1 MYVGIDL
8 SIAFPLLIVPTPS
21 VSTEPTLYMHPYQY
35 AAPYTNPGHAMGP
48 VWPSN
53 DDYALGGTHPSTQKV
68 GTLGYPDNTLL
79 EADDK
84 RQTQPFVFADQA
96 YTKKTLYEALGLTYA
111 PTPETYPLAA
121 NFSDISM
128 VPATGTVSYE
138 ASLAGTGVHWAF
150 STCEWLTA
158 CDKTGAK
165 TESVGSKCTVTRDA
179 QTLTGFCF
187 ESSTGSLE
195 CGRLIETTDKYNTAT
210 QMTDSLQ
217 RCPRGLAATSI
228 GTWVGK
234 RLLMGGC
241 MLAND
246 ANYTKHAEVHVP
258 QLCYLPY
265 DYKKGCMFPG
275 ATNYDPQAIQPGNC
289 HYNIAGCT
297 DSTAVN
303 YNSEAYTDD
312 GSCIAVV
319 SGCTVKSSTT
329 SYTGVDT
336 DTPDYQTRYFGRANR
351 AIGLVT
357 QTAYAAV
364 LNYNS
369 NANVNHGCVVAIEG
383 CMDSLAVNYDAHANV
398 NTATWC
404 VPRVEGCMMPAASGA
419 SAAFDGGEARPHER
433 DGLAAN
439 FAADAT
445 VHDGTLCIV
454 ARVGCM
460 AASAHNFEPRAT
472 VPGPCYARVWGCLDT
487 DGTNFNCSS
496 MYNDDGAPISGPCTS
511 TATYPPQRVTDHDVS
526 ICFAGSAPPQA
537 SGGDQPNDSVQAIRV
552 VMIMAGSVD
561 DFGASRQAQL
571 LLAYQTT
578 LGLAAGSSTTL
589 AVSAGSVQCTFETAV
604 ASRAGYDSV
613 AAAVAS
619 SFATLGVISA
629 ALDVQAL
636 GLPVVSAVNEHPDED
651 DAPVIAGGAVGGIAG
666 GLLLCGVALA
676 VRRRRRRAGGKYLV
690 TTVVPVAPAP
700 SSSTVK

>member
-1 MYVGIDL
+1 
-8 SIAFPLLIVPTPS
+8 
-21 VSTEPTLYMHPYQY
+21 
-35 AAPYTNPGHAMGP
+35 
-48 VWPSN
+48 
-53 DDYALGGTHPSTQKV
+53 
-68 GTLGYPDNTLL
+68 
-79 EADDK
+79 
-84 RQTQPFVFADQA
+84 
-96 YTKKTLYEALGLTYA
+96 
-111 PTPETYPLAA
+111 
-121 NFSDISM
+121 M

-265 DYKKGCMFPG
+265 DYKTGCMFPG

-383 CMDSLAVNYDAHANV
+383 CMDSLAVNYDPYANV
-398 NTATWC
+398 NSNTWC
-404 VPRVEGCMMPAASGA
+404 IPAITGCMMPPYLQASTNFNGMGA
-419 SAAFDGGEARPHER
+419 KTHYHDGG
-433 DGLAAN
+433 AAN
-439 FAADAT
+439 FNPAAT
-445 VHDGTLCIV
+445 VHVPSDRAIERYGCTDSTAANYDPHATVQTTCYTFTGGCLESTALNFNCT
-454 ARVGCM
+454 ALAVGSTILTTACT
-460 AASAHNFEPRAT
+460 ADSPRAT
-472 VPGPCYARVWGCLDT
+472 YHSADLC
-487 DGTNFNCSS
+487 NFNAEATSVEQTVPAE
-496 MYNDDGAPISGPCTS
+496 GSGD
-511 TATYPPQRVTDHDVS
+511 VTTE
-526 ICFAGSAPPQA
+526 ILA
-537 SGGDQPNDSVQAIRV
+537 SGSVEDYDTIRLDG
-552 VMIMAGSVD
+552 I
-561 DFGASRQAQL
+561 ASTFATEVGFNV
-571 LLAYQTT
+571 ADTS
-578 LGLAAGSSTTL
+578 A
-589 AVSAGSVQCTFETAV
+589 AVSAASVKISITCLNVDAGTYANAAKAIKAKFGSLEA
-604 ASRAGYDSV
+604 
-613 AAAVAS
+613 
-619 SFATLGVISA
+619 I
-629 ALDVQAL
+629 
-636 GLPVVSAVNEHPDED
+636 
-651 DAPVIAGGAVGGIAG
+651 
-666 GLLLCGVALA
+666 
-676 VRRRRRRAGGKYLV
+676 K
-690 TTVVPVAPAP
+690 
-700 SSSTVK
+700 